1 MKKMKSPPELLKE
14 IQSFDFLNS
23 VMLDINVSEYE
34 LSFNIEHTNIV
45 KTLRF
50 LRDEP
55 LLSFTQLIDL
65 CGIDWPEKKER
76 FQVAYNLLSM
86 NNNSRI
92 RVKSS
97 TDNNNT
103 LPSITK
109 LFPSS
114 DWYEREAFDLFGI
127 KFEGHKDL
135 RRILTDYGFEG
146 YPLRKDFPLTGYVEV
161 KYDEEKKRVV
171 YEPVKLEQEYRDFDF
186 ESPWEGTKYIK
197 KESGKNKID
206 NK

>member
-1 MKKMKSPPELLKE
+1 MKSPPELLKE

-92 RVKSS
+92 RVKSF
-97 TDNNNT
+97 TNNNNS

-127 KFEGHKDL
+127 NFEGHKDL
-135 RRILTDYGFEG
+135 RRLLTDYGFEG

-161 KYDEEKKRVV
+161 KYDEEKKRVI
-171 YEPVKLEQEYRDFDF
+171 YKPVELEQEYRNFDF
-186 ESPWEGTKYIK
+186 ESPWEGVEYPDEALK
-197 KESGKNKID
+197 D
-206 NK
+206 D

>member
-23 VMLDINVSEYE
+23 VMADINVSEYE

-92 RVKSS
+92 RVKSF
-97 TDNNNT
+97 TDNNNS

-186 ESPWEGTKYIK
+186 ESPWEGVEYPDEVLK
-197 KESGKNKID
+197 D
-206 NK
+206 D

>member
-92 RVKSS
+92 RVKSF
-97 TDNNNT
+97 TDNNNS

-171 YEPVKLEQEYRDFDF
+171 YEPVELEQEYRNFDF
-186 ESPWEGTKYIK
+186 ESPWEGVEYPDEVLK
-197 KESGKNKID
+197 D
-206 NK
+206 D

>member
-1 MKKMKSPPELLKE
+1 MKSPPELLKE
-14 IQSFDFLNS
+14 VQSFDFLNS
-23 VMLDINVSEYE
+23 VMSDINVSEYE

-45 KTLRF
+45 KTIRF

-92 RVKSS
+92 RVKSF
-97 TDNNNT
+97 TDNNNS

-127 KFEGHKDL
+127 NFEGHKDL
-135 RRILTDYGFEG
+135 RRLLTDYGFEG

-161 KYDEEKKRVV
+161 KYDEEKKRVI
-171 YEPVKLEQEYRDFDF
+171 YKPVELEQEYRNFDF
-186 ESPWEGTKYIK
+186 ESPWEGVEYPDETIK
-197 KESGKNKID
+197 D
-206 NK
+206 D

>member
-23 VMLDINVSEYE
+23 VISDINVSEYE

-92 RVKSS
+92 RVKSF
-97 TDNNNT
+97 TDNNNS

-135 RRILTDYGFEG
+135 RRLLTDYGFEG

-171 YEPVKLEQEYRDFDF
+171 YEPVELEQEYRNFDF
-186 ESPWEGTKYIK
+186 ESPWEGVEYPDEVLK
-197 KESGKNKID
+197 D
-206 NK
+206 D

>member
-23 VMLDINVSEYE
+23 IMLDINVSEYE

-45 KTLRF
+45 KTLKF

-65 CGIDWPEKKER
+65 CGIDWPEKKQR

-92 RVKSS
+92 RVKSF
-97 TDNNNT
+97 TNNNNS

-127 KFEGHKDL
+127 NFEGHKDL
-135 RRILTDYGFEG
+135 RRLLTDYGFEG

-161 KYDEEKKRVV
+161 KYDEEKKRVI
-171 YEPVKLEQEYRDFDF
+171 YKPVELEQEYRNFDF
-186 ESPWEGTKYIK
+186 ESPWEGVEYPDEALK
-197 KESGKNKID
+197 D
-206 NK
+206 D

>member
-23 VMLDINVSEYE
+23 IMLDINVSEYE

-45 KTLRF
+45 KTLKF

-65 CGIDWPEKKER
+65 CGIDWPERKER

-92 RVKSS
+92 RVKSF
-97 TDNNNT
+97 TDNNNS

-127 KFEGHKDL
+127 NFEGHKDL
-135 RRILTDYGFEG
+135 RRLLTDYGFEG

-161 KYDEEKKRVV
+161 KYDEEKKRVI
-171 YEPVKLEQEYRDFDF
+171 YKPVELEQEYRNFDF
-186 ESPWEGTKYIK
+186 ESPWEGVEYPDEALK
-197 KESGKNKID
+197 D
-206 NK
+206 D

>member
-1 MKKMKSPPELLKE
+1 MKKMKSPHELLKE
-14 IQSFDFLNS
+14 IQNFDFLNS
-23 VMLDINVSEYE
+23 VMLDINVSDYE

-45 KTLRF
+45 KTLRL

-92 RVKSS
+92 RVKSF
-97 TDNNNT
+97 TDNNNS

-127 KFEGHKDL
+127 NFEGHKDL
-135 RRILTDYGFEG
+135 RRLLTDYGFEG

-161 KYDEEKKRVV
+161 KYDEEKKRVI
-171 YEPVKLEQEYRDFDF
+171 YKPVELEQEYRNFDF
-186 ESPWEGTKYIK
+186 ESPWEGVEYPDEALK
-197 KESGKNKID
+197 D
-206 NK
+206 D

>member
-45 KTLRF
+45 KTLKF

-92 RVKSS
+92 RVKSF
-97 TDNNNT
+97 TNNNNS

-127 KFEGHKDL
+127 NFEGHKNL
-135 RRILTDYGFEG
+135 RRLLTDYGFEG

-161 KYDEEKKRVV
+161 KYDEEKKRVI
-171 YEPVKLEQEYRDFDF
+171 YKPVELEQEYRNFDF
-186 ESPWEGTKYIK
+186 ESPWEGVEYPDEALK
-197 KESGKNKID
+197 D
-206 NK
+206 D

>member
-23 VMLDINVSEYE
+23 IMLDINVSEYE

-45 KTLRF
+45 KTLKF

-92 RVKSS
+92 RVKSF
-97 TDNNNT
+97 TDNNNS

-127 KFEGHKDL
+127 NFEGHKDL
-135 RRILTDYGFEG
+135 RRLLTDYGFEG

-161 KYDEEKKRVV
+161 KYDEEKKRVI
-171 YEPVKLEQEYRDFDF
+171 YKPVELEQEYRNFDF
-186 ESPWEGTKYIK
+186 ESPWEGVEYPDEALK
-197 KESGKNKID
+197 D
-206 NK
+206 D

>member
-1 MKKMKSPPELLKE
+1 MKSPPELLKE

-23 VMLDINVSEYE
+23 VISDINVSEYE

-92 RVKSS
+92 RVKSF

-135 RRILTDYGFEG
+135 RRLLTDYGFEG

-171 YEPVKLEQEYRDFDF
+171 YEPVELEQEYRNFDF
-186 ESPWEGTKYIK
+186 ESPWEGVEYPDEVLK
-197 KESGKNKID
+197 D
-206 NK
+206 D

>member
-23 VMLDINVSEYE
+23 VMSDINVSEYE

-92 RVKSS
+92 RVKSF
-97 TDNNNT
+97 TDNNNS

-109 LFPSS
+109 LFSSS

-161 KYDEEKKRVV
+161 KYDEEKKRVI
-171 YEPVKLEQEYRDFDF
+171 YKPVELEQEYRNFDF
-186 ESPWEGTKYIK
+186 ESPWEGVEYPDEVLK
-197 KESGKNKID
+197 D
-206 NK
+206 D

>member
-23 VMLDINVSEYE
+23 VMADINVSEYE

-186 ESPWEGTKYIK
+186 ESPWEGVEYPDEVLK
-197 KESGKNKID
+197 D
-206 NK
+206 D

>member
-23 VMLDINVSEYE
+23 VMSDINVSEYE

-92 RVKSS
+92 RVKSF
-97 TDNNNT
+97 TDNNNS

-161 KYDEEKKRVV
+161 KYDEEKKRVI
-171 YEPVKLEQEYRDFDF
+171 YKPVELEQEYRNFDF
-186 ESPWEGTKYIK
+186 ESPWEGVEYPDEVLK
-197 KESGKNKID
+197 D
-206 NK
+206 D

>member
-1 MKKMKSPPELLKE
+1 MKSPPELLKE

-23 VMLDINVSEYE
+23 VISDINVSEYE

-171 YEPVKLEQEYRDFDF
+171 YEPVKLEQEYRNFDF
-186 ESPWEGTKYIK
+186 ESPWEGVEYPDEVLK
-197 KESGKNKID
+197 D
-206 NK
+206 D

>member
-92 RVKSS
+92 RVKSF
-97 TDNNNT
+97 TDNNNS

-109 LFPSS
+109 LFPSA

-127 KFEGHKDL
+127 NFDGHKDL
-135 RRILTDYGFEG
+135 RRLLTDYGFEG

-161 KYDEEKKRVV
+161 KYDEEKKRVI
-171 YEPVKLEQEYRDFDF
+171 YKPVELEQEYRNFDF
-186 ESPWEGTKYIK
+186 ESPWEGVEYPDEALK
-197 KESGKNKID
+197 D
-206 NK
+206 D

>member
-1 MKKMKSPPELLKE
+1 MKSPPELLKE

-23 VMLDINVSEYE
+23 VMSDINVSEYE

-92 RVKSS
+92 RVKSF
-97 TDNNNT
+97 TDNNNS

-186 ESPWEGTKYIK
+186 ESPWEGVEYPDEVLK
-197 KESGKNKID
+197 D
-206 NK
+206 D

>member
-23 VMLDINVSEYE
+23 VISDINVSEYE

-171 YEPVKLEQEYRDFDF
+171 YEPVELEQEYRNFDF
-186 ESPWEGTKYIK
+186 ESPWEGVEYPDEVLK
-197 KESGKNKID
+197 D
-206 NK
+206 D

>member
-23 VMLDINVSEYE
+23 VISDINVSEYE

-92 RVKSS
+92 RVKSF

-171 YEPVKLEQEYRDFDF
+171 YEPVELEQEYRNFDF
-186 ESPWEGTKYIK
+186 ESPWEGVEYPDEVLK
-197 KESGKNKID
+197 D
-206 NK
+206 D

>member
-1 MKKMKSPPELLKE
+1 MKSPPELLKE

-23 VMLDINVSEYE
+23 VISDINVSEYE

-92 RVKSS
+92 RVKSF
-97 TDNNNT
+97 TDNNNS

-135 RRILTDYGFEG
+135 RRLLTDYGFEG

-171 YEPVKLEQEYRDFDF
+171 YEPVELEQEYRNFDF
-186 ESPWEGTKYIK
+186 ESPWEGVEYPDEVLK
-197 KESGKNKID
+197 D
-206 NK
+206 D

>member
-1 MKKMKSPPELLKE
+1 MKSPPELLKE

-23 VMLDINVSEYE
+23 VISDINVSEYE

-45 KTLRF
+45 KTLRL

-92 RVKSS
+92 RVKSF
-97 TDNNNT
+97 TDNNNS

-135 RRILTDYGFEG
+135 RRLLTDYGFEG

-171 YEPVKLEQEYRDFDF
+171 YEPVELEQEYRNFDF
-186 ESPWEGTKYIK
+186 ESPWEGVEYPDEVLK
-197 KESGKNKID
+197 D
-206 NK
+206 D

>member
-23 VMLDINVSEYE
+23 VMADINVSEYE

-92 RVKSS
+92 RVKSF
-97 TDNNNT
+97 TDNNNS

-171 YEPVKLEQEYRDFDF
+171 YEPVELEQEYRNFDF
-186 ESPWEGTKYIK
+186 ESPWEGVEYPDEVLK
-197 KESGKNKID
+197 D
-206 NK
+206 D

>member
-14 IQSFDFLNS
+14 IQSFDFMNS
-23 VMLDINVSEYE
+23 VISDINVSEYE

-92 RVKSS
+92 RVKSF
-97 TDNNNT
+97 TDNNNS

-135 RRILTDYGFEG
+135 RRLLTDYGFEG

-171 YEPVKLEQEYRDFDF
+171 YEPVELEQEYRNFDF
-186 ESPWEGTKYIK
+186 ESPWEGVEYPDEVLK
-197 KESGKNKID
+197 D
-206 NK
+206 D

>member
-45 KTLRF
+45 KTLKF

-92 RVKSS
+92 RVKSF
-97 TDNNNT
+97 TDNNNS

-127 KFEGHKDL
+127 NFEGHKDL
-135 RRILTDYGFEG
+135 RRLLTDYGFEG

-161 KYDEEKKRVV
+161 KYDEEKKRVI
-171 YEPVKLEQEYRDFDF
+171 YKPVELEQEYRNFDF
-186 ESPWEGTKYIK
+186 ESPWEGVEYPDEVLK
-197 KESGKNKID
+197 D
-206 NK
+206 D

>member
-1 MKKMKSPPELLKE
+1 MKSPPELLKE

-23 VMLDINVSEYE
+23 VISDINVSEYE

-186 ESPWEGTKYIK
+186 ESPWEGVEYPDEVLK
-197 KESGKNKID
+197 D
-206 NK
+206 D

>member
-23 VMLDINVSEYE
+23 IMLDINVSEYE

-92 RVKSS
+92 RVKSY
-97 TDNNNT
+97 TNNNNS

-127 KFEGHKDL
+127 NFERHKDL
-135 RRILTDYGFEG
+135 RRLLTDYGFEG

-161 KYDEEKKRVV
+161 KYDEEKKRVI
-171 YEPVKLEQEYRDFDF
+171 YKPVELEQEYRNFDF
-186 ESPWEGTKYIK
+186 ESPWEGVEYPDEALK
-197 KESGKNKID
+197 D
-206 NK
+206 D

>member
-1 MKKMKSPPELLKE
+1 MKSPPELLKE

-92 RVKSS
+92 RVKSF
-97 TDNNNT
+97 TDNNNS

-127 KFEGHKDL
+127 NFEGHKDL
-135 RRILTDYGFEG
+135 RRLLTDYGFEG

-161 KYDEEKKRVV
+161 KYDEEKKRVI
-171 YEPVKLEQEYRDFDF
+171 YKPVELEQEYRNFDF
-186 ESPWEGTKYIK
+186 ESPWEGVEYPDEALK
-197 KESGKNKID
+197 D
-206 NK
+206 D

>member
-1 MKKMKSPPELLKE
+1 MKKMKSPPELLKV

-65 CGIDWPEKKER
+65 CGIDWPERKER

-92 RVKSS
+92 RVKSF
-97 TDNNNT
+97 TDNNNS

-127 KFEGHKDL
+127 NFEGHKDL
-135 RRILTDYGFEG
+135 RRLLTDYGFEG

-161 KYDEEKKRVV
+161 KYDEEKKRVI
-171 YEPVKLEQEYRDFDF
+171 YKPVELEQEYRNFDF
-186 ESPWEGTKYIK
+186 ESPWEGVEYPDEALK
-197 KESGKNKID
+197 D
-206 NK
+206 D

>member
-23 VMLDINVSEYE
+23 VISDINVSEYE

-92 RVKSS
+92 RVKSF
-97 TDNNNT
+97 TDNNNS

-171 YEPVKLEQEYRDFDF
+171 YEPVELEQEYRNFDF
-186 ESPWEGTKYIK
+186 ESPWEGVEYPDEVLK
-197 KESGKNKID
+197 D
-206 NK
+206 D

>member
-14 IQSFDFLNS
+14 IQSFDFLIS
-23 VMLDINVSEYE
+23 VMSDINVSEYE

-92 RVKSS
+92 RVKSF
-97 TDNNNT
+97 TDNNNS

-171 YEPVKLEQEYRDFDF
+171 YEPVELEQEYRNFDF
-186 ESPWEGTKYIK
+186 ESPWEGVEYPDEVLK
-197 KESGKNKID
+197 D
-206 NK
+206 D

>member
-1 MKKMKSPPELLKE
+1 MKSPPELLKE

-23 VMLDINVSEYE
+23 VISDINVSEYE

-92 RVKSS
+92 RVKSF
-97 TDNNNT
+97 TDNNNS

-171 YEPVKLEQEYRDFDF
+171 YEPVELEQEYRNFDF
-186 ESPWEGTKYIK
+186 ESPWEGVEYPDEVLK
-197 KESGKNKID
+197 D
-206 NK
+206 D

>member
-1 MKKMKSPPELLKE
+1 MKSPPELLKE

-23 VMLDINVSEYE
+23 VMSDINVSEYE

-92 RVKSS
+92 RVKSF
-97 TDNNNT
+97 TDNNNS

-171 YEPVKLEQEYRDFDF
+171 YETVELEQEYRNFDF
-186 ESPWEGTKYIK
+186 ESPWEGVEYPDEVLK
-197 KESGKNKID
+197 D
-206 NK
+206 D

>member
-23 VMLDINVSEYE
+23 IMLDINVSEYE

-45 KTLRF
+45 KTLKF

-92 RVKSS
+92 RVKSF
-97 TDNNNT
+97 TDNNNS

-127 KFEGHKDL
+127 NFEGHKDL
-135 RRILTDYGFEG
+135 RRLLTDYGFEG

-161 KYDEEKKRVV
+161 KYDEEKKRVI
-171 YEPVKLEQEYRDFDF
+171 YKPVELEQEYRNFDF
-186 ESPWEGTKYIK
+186 ESPWEGVEYPDEVLK
-197 KESGKNKID
+197 D
-206 NK
+206 D

>member
-23 VMLDINVSEYE
+23 IMLDINVSEYE

-92 RVKSS
+92 RVKSF
-97 TDNNNT
+97 TDNNNS

-127 KFEGHKDL
+127 NFEGHKDL
-135 RRILTDYGFEG
+135 RRLLTDYGFEG

-161 KYDEEKKRVV
+161 KYDEEKKRVI
-171 YEPVKLEQEYRDFDF
+171 YKPVELEQEYRNFDF
-186 ESPWEGTKYIK
+186 ESPWEGVEYPDEVLK
-197 KESGKNKID
+197 D
-206 NK
+206 D

>member
-23 VMLDINVSEYE
+23 VMSDINVSEYE

-92 RVKSS
+92 RVKSF
-97 TDNNNT
+97 TDNNNS

-171 YEPVKLEQEYRDFDF
+171 YEPVELEQEYRNFDF
-186 ESPWEGTKYIK
+186 ESPWEGVEYPDEVLK
-197 KESGKNKID
+197 D
-206 NK
+206 D

>member
-65 CGIDWPEKKER
+65 CGIDWPERKER

-92 RVKSS
+92 RVKSF
-97 TDNNNT
+97 TDNNNS

-127 KFEGHKDL
+127 NFEGHKDL
-135 RRILTDYGFEG
+135 RRLLTDYGFEG

-161 KYDEEKKRVV
+161 KYDEEKKRVI
-171 YEPVKLEQEYRDFDF
+171 YKPVELEQEYRNFDF
-186 ESPWEGTKYIK
+186 ESPWEGVEYPDEALK
-197 KESGKNKID
+197 D
-206 NK
+206 D

>member
-92 RVKSS
+92 RVKSF
-97 TDNNNT
+97 TDNNNS

-127 KFEGHKDL
+127 NFEGHKDL
-135 RRILTDYGFEG
+135 RRLLTDYGFEG

-161 KYDEEKKRVV
+161 KYDEEKKRVI
-171 YEPVKLEQEYRDFDF
+171 YKPVELEQEYRNFDF
-186 ESPWEGTKYIK
+186 ESPWEGVEYPDEVLK
-197 KESGKNKID
+197 D
-206 NK
+206 D

>member
-23 VMLDINVSEYE
+23 VMSDINVSEYE

-92 RVKSS
+92 RVKSF
-97 TDNNNT
+97 TDNNNS

-186 ESPWEGTKYIK
+186 ESPWEGVEYPDEVLK
-197 KESGKNKID
+197 D
-206 NK
+206 D

>member
-45 KTLRF
+45 KTIRF

-92 RVKSS
+92 RVKSF
-97 TDNNNT
+97 TDNNNS

-127 KFEGHKDL
+127 NFEGHKDL
-135 RRILTDYGFEG
+135 RRLLTDYGFEG

-161 KYDEEKKRVV
+161 KYDEEKKRVI
-171 YEPVKLEQEYRDFDF
+171 YKPVELEQEYRNFDF
-186 ESPWEGTKYIK
+186 ESPWEGVEYPDEALK
-197 KESGKNKID
+197 D
-206 NK
+206 D

>member
-1 MKKMKSPPELLKE
+1 MKSPPELLKE
-14 IQSFDFLNS
+14 IQSFDFMNS
-23 VMLDINVSEYE
+23 VISDINVSEYE

-92 RVKSS
+92 RVKSF
-97 TDNNNT
+97 TDNNNS

-171 YEPVKLEQEYRDFDF
+171 YEPVELEQEYRNFDF
-186 ESPWEGTKYIK
+186 ESPWEGVEYPDEVLK
-197 KESGKNKID
+197 D
-206 NK
+206 D